1 MKIHNTV
8 KGEDMQNFIEQFGD
22 YAPIIFLLLASIL
35 PIFLFPP
42 GIFSVIGGLLF
53 GFKLGAVLTI
63 IAAIIYTNIMFLISR
78 YFARNKIENFLEKRL
93 TLKQFNRIFGLKDNK
108 LATFL
113 IICRLIPILPNSV
126 VSYSYGL
133 TRISFKHY
141 FIANLI
147 GLIPGRL
154 IWLNFGSKL
163 NNIWSLEFLMAAILI
178 LAFVII
184 GAIVAKNMEK
194 KQNGSTYDEP
204 YIMKKILLTCYS
216 YIIYSKLYINFIL

>member
-1 MKIHNTV
+1 
-8 KGEDMQNFIEQFGD
+8 MQNFIEQFGD
-22 YAPIIFLLLASIL
+22 CAPIIFLLLASIL

-93 TLKQFNRIFGLKDNK
+93 TLKQFNRIFGLNDNK

-113 IICRLIPILPNSV
+113 IICRLIPILPNSI

-141 FIANLI
+141 FMANLI

-178 LAFVII
+178 IAFVII
-184 GAIVAKNMEK
+184 GTIVAKNME
-194 KQNGSTYDEP
+194 
-204 YIMKKILLTCYS
+204 
-216 YIIYSKLYINFIL
+216 

>member
-1 MKIHNTV
+1 
-8 KGEDMQNFIEQFGD
+8 MQNFIEQFGD

-53 GFKLGAVLTI
+53 GFTKGAILTI
-63 IAAIIYTNIMFLISR
+63 IAAIIYTNIMFLLSR
-78 YFARNKIENFLEKRL
+78 YFARNKIDNFLEKRL

-178 LAFVII
+178 IAFVII
-184 GAIVAKNMEK
+184 GTIVAKNME
-194 KQNGSTYDEP
+194 
-204 YIMKKILLTCYS
+204 
-216 YIIYSKLYINFIL
+216 

>member
-93 TLKQFNRIFGLKDNK
+93 TLKQYNRIFGLNDNK

-113 IICRLIPILPNSV
+113 IICRLIPILPNSI

-163 NNIWSLEFLMAAILI
+163 NNIWSLEFLTAAVLI
-178 LAFVII
+178 VAFIGI
-184 GAIVAKNMEK
+184 GAIVAKNME
-194 KQNGSTYDEP
+194 
-204 YIMKKILLTCYS
+204 
-216 YIIYSKLYINFIL
+216 

>member
-1 MKIHNTV
+1 
-8 KGEDMQNFIEQFGD
+8 MQNFIEQFGD

-35 PIFLFPP
+35 PILLFPP

-53 GFKLGAVLTI
+53 GFTKGAILTI
-63 IAAIIYTNIMFLISR
+63 VAAIIYTNIMFLISR

-113 IICRLIPILPNSV
+113 IICRLIPILPNSI

-184 GAIVAKNMEK
+184 GAIVAKNME
-194 KQNGSTYDEP
+194 
-204 YIMKKILLTCYS
+204 
-216 YIIYSKLYINFIL
+216 

>member
-1 MKIHNTV
+1 
-8 KGEDMQNFIEQFGD
+8 MQNFIEQFGD

-93 TLKQFNRIFGLKDNK
+93 TLKQFNRIFGLNDNK

-113 IICRLIPILPNSV
+113 IICRLIPILPNSI

-141 FIANLI
+141 FMANLI
-147 GLIPGRL
+147 GLIPSRL

-178 LAFVII
+178 IAFVII
-184 GAIVAKNMEK
+184 GTIVAKNME
-194 KQNGSTYDEP
+194 
-204 YIMKKILLTCYS
+204 
-216 YIIYSKLYINFIL
+216 

>member
-1 MKIHNTV
+1 
-8 KGEDMQNFIEQFGD
+8 MQNFIEQFGD

-93 TLKQFNRIFGLKDNK
+93 TLKQFNRIFSLNDKK

-113 IICRLIPILPNSV
+113 IICRLIPILPNSI

-141 FIANLI
+141 FMANLI
-147 GLIPGRL
+147 GLIPSRL

-163 NNIWSLEFLMAAILI
+163 NNIWSLEFFMAAILI
-178 LAFVII
+178 IAFVII
-184 GAIVAKNMEK
+184 GAIVAKNME
-194 KQNGSTYDEP
+194 
-204 YIMKKILLTCYS
+204 
-216 YIIYSKLYINFIL
+216 

>member
-1 MKIHNTV
+1 
-8 KGEDMQNFIEQFGD
+8 MQNFIEQFGD

-35 PIFLFPP
+35 PILLFPP

-93 TLKQFNRIFGLKDNK
+93 TLKQFNRIFGLNDNK
-108 LATFL
+108 LSTFL
-113 IICRLIPILPNSV
+113 IICRLIPILPNSI

-178 LAFVII
+178 IAFVAI
-184 GAIVAKNMEK
+184 GAIVAKNM
-194 KQNGSTYDEP
+194 G
-204 YIMKKILLTCYS
+204 
-216 YIIYSKLYINFIL
+216 

>member
-1 MKIHNTV
+1 MKIYNTV

-35 PIFLFPP
+35 PILLFPP

-93 TLKQFNRIFGLKDNK
+93 TLKQFNRIFGLNDNK

-113 IICRLIPILPNSV
+113 IICRLIPILPNSI

-141 FIANLI
+141 FMANLI

-184 GAIVAKNMEK
+184 GAIVAKNME
-194 KQNGSTYDEP
+194 
-204 YIMKKILLTCYS
+204 
-216 YIIYSKLYINFIL
+216 

>member
-53 GFKLGAVLTI
+53 GFTKGAILTI
-63 IAAIIYTNIMFLISR
+63 IAAIIYTNIMFLLSR

-113 IICRLIPILPNSV
+113 IICRLIPILPNSI

-163 NNIWSLEFLMAAILI
+163 NNIWSLEFLTAAILI

-184 GAIVAKNMEK
+184 GAIVAKNME
-194 KQNGSTYDEP
+194 
-204 YIMKKILLTCYS
+204 
-216 YIIYSKLYINFIL
+216 

>member
-93 TLKQFNRIFGLKDNK
+93 TLKQFNRIFGLNDNK

-113 IICRLIPILPNSV
+113 IICRLIPILPNSI

-163 NNIWSLEFLMAAILI
+163 NNIWSLEFLTATVLI
-178 LAFVII
+178 VAFIGI
-184 GAIVAKNMEK
+184 GAIVAKNME
-194 KQNGSTYDEP
+194 
-204 YIMKKILLTCYS
+204 
-216 YIIYSKLYINFIL
+216 

>member
-1 MKIHNTV
+1 
-8 KGEDMQNFIEQFGD
+8 MQNFIEQFGD

-35 PIFLFPP
+35 PILLFPP

-53 GFKLGAVLTI
+53 GFTKGAVLTI

-93 TLKQFNRIFGLKDNK
+93 TLKQYNRIFGLNDNK

-113 IICRLIPILPNSV
+113 VICRLIPILPNSV

-163 NNIWSLEFLMAAILI
+163 NNIWSLEFLMAAVLI
-178 LAFVII
+178 VAFIGI
-184 GAIVAKNMEK
+184 GAIVAKNME
-194 KQNGSTYDEP
+194 
-204 YIMKKILLTCYS
+204 
-216 YIIYSKLYINFIL
+216 

>member
-35 PIFLFPP
+35 PILLFPP

-53 GFKLGAVLTI
+53 GFTKGAILTI
-63 IAAIIYTNIMFLISR
+63 IAAIIYTNIMFLLSR

-93 TLKQFNRIFGLKDNK
+93 TLKQYNRIFGLNDNK

-113 IICRLIPILPNSV
+113 VICRLIPILPNSV

-163 NNIWSLEFLMAAILI
+163 NNIWSLEFLMAAVLI
-178 LAFVII
+178 VAFIGI
-184 GAIVAKNMEK
+184 GAIVAKNME
-194 KQNGSTYDEP
+194 
-204 YIMKKILLTCYS
+204 
-216 YIIYSKLYINFIL
+216 

>member
-93 TLKQFNRIFGLKDNK
+93 TLKQFNRIFGLKGNK

-113 IICRLIPILPNSV
+113 IICRLIPILPNSI

-163 NNIWSLEFLMAAILI
+163 NNIWSLEFLHALLLVLLFISVGF
-178 LAFVII
+178 FVT
-184 GAIVAKNMEK
+184 K
-194 KQNGSTYDEP
+194 KMD
-204 YIMKKILLTCYS
+204 
-216 YIIYSKLYINFIL
+216 

>member
-1 MKIHNTV
+1 
-8 KGEDMQNFIEQFGD
+8 MQNFIEQFGD

-35 PIFLFPP
+35 PILLFPP

-53 GFKLGAVLTI
+53 GFKLGAFLTI

-113 IICRLIPILPNSV
+113 IICRLIPILPNSI

-141 FIANLI
+141 FMANLI

-178 LAFVII
+178 IAFVAI
-184 GAIVAKNMEK
+184 GAIVAKNM
-194 KQNGSTYDEP
+194 G
-204 YIMKKILLTCYS
+204 
-216 YIIYSKLYINFIL
+216 

>member
-53 GFKLGAVLTI
+53 GFTKGATLTI
-63 IAAIIYTNIMFLISR
+63 IAAIIYTNIMILISR

-93 TLKQFNRIFGLKDNK
+93 TLKQFNRIFGLNDNK
-108 LATFL
+108 LSTFL
-113 IICRLIPILPNSV
+113 IICRLIPILPNSI

-178 LAFVII
+178 IAFVAI
-184 GAIVAKNMEK
+184 GAIVAKNME
-194 KQNGSTYDEP
+194 
-204 YIMKKILLTCYS
+204 
-216 YIIYSKLYINFIL
+216 

>member
-1 MKIHNTV
+1 
-8 KGEDMQNFIEQFGD
+8 MQNFIEQFGD

-35 PIFLFPP
+35 PILLFPP

-53 GFKLGAVLTI
+53 GFTKGAILTI
-63 IAAIIYTNIMFLISR
+63 IAAIIYTNIMFLLSR

-93 TLKQFNRIFGLKDNK
+93 TLKQYNRIFGLNDNK

-113 IICRLIPILPNSV
+113 VICRLIPILPNSV

-163 NNIWSLEFLMAAILI
+163 NNIWSLEFLMAAVLI
-178 LAFVII
+178 VAFIGI
-184 GAIVAKNMEK
+184 GAIIAKNME
-194 KQNGSTYDEP
+194 
-204 YIMKKILLTCYS
+204 
-216 YIIYSKLYINFIL
+216 

>member
-35 PIFLFPP
+35 PILLFPP

-53 GFKLGAVLTI
+53 GFTKGAILTI
-63 IAAIIYTNIMFLISR
+63 IAAIIYTNIMFLLSR

-93 TLKQFNRIFGLKDNK
+93 TLKQYNRIFGLNDNK
-108 LATFL
+108 LTTFL
-113 IICRLIPILPNSV
+113 VICRLIPILPNSI

-163 NNIWSLEFLMAAILI
+163 NNIWSLEFLTAAILI
-178 LAFVII
+178 IAFVII
-184 GAIVAKNMEK
+184 GTIVAKNME
-194 KQNGSTYDEP
+194 
-204 YIMKKILLTCYS
+204 
-216 YIIYSKLYINFIL
+216 

>member
-1 MKIHNTV
+1 
-8 KGEDMQNFIEQFGD
+8 MQNFIEQFGD

-35 PIFLFPP
+35 PILLFPP

-53 GFKLGAVLTI
+53 GFKLGTFLTI

-113 IICRLIPILPNSV
+113 IICRLIPILPNSI

-178 LAFVII
+178 IAFVAI
-184 GAIVAKNMEK
+184 GAIVAKKME
-194 KQNGSTYDEP
+194 
-204 YIMKKILLTCYS
+204 
-216 YIIYSKLYINFIL
+216 

>member
-1 MKIHNTV
+1 
-8 KGEDMQNFIEQFGD
+8 MQNFIEQFGD

-53 GFKLGAVLTI
+53 GFTKGAILTI
-63 IAAIIYTNIMFLISR
+63 IAAIIYTNIMFLLSR

-113 IICRLIPILPNSV
+113 IICRLIPILPNSI

-163 NNIWSLEFLMAAILI
+163 NNIWSLEFLTAAILI

-184 GAIVAKNMEK
+184 GAIVAKNME
-194 KQNGSTYDEP
+194 
-204 YIMKKILLTCYS
+204 
-216 YIIYSKLYINFIL
+216 

>member
-1 MKIHNTV
+1 MKIHNTI
-8 KGEDMQNFIEQFGD
+8 KGENMQNFIEQFGD
-22 YAPIIFLLLASIL
+22 YTPIIFLLLASIL

-53 GFKLGAVLTI
+53 EFKLGAILTI

-93 TLKQFNRIFGLKDNK
+93 TLKQYNRIFGLTDNK

-113 IICRLIPILPNSV
+113 IICRLIPVLPNSI

-141 FIANLI
+141 FMANLI

-178 LAFVII
+178 IAFVAI
-184 GAIVAKNMEK
+184 GAIVAKNME
-194 KQNGSTYDEP
+194 
-204 YIMKKILLTCYS
+204 
-216 YIIYSKLYINFIL
+216 

>member
-1 MKIHNTV
+1 
-8 KGEDMQNFIEQFGD
+8 MQNFIEQFGD

-35 PIFLFPP
+35 PILLFPP

-53 GFKLGAVLTI
+53 GFKLGTFLTI

-113 IICRLIPILPNSV
+113 IICRLIPILPNSI

-163 NNIWSLEFLMAAILI
+163 NNIWSLEFLMAATLI
-178 LAFVII
+178 IAFVAT
-184 GAIVAKNMEK
+184 GAIVAKNME
-194 KQNGSTYDEP
+194 
-204 YIMKKILLTCYS
+204 
-216 YIIYSKLYINFIL
+216 

>member
-1 MKIHNTV
+1 
-8 KGEDMQNFIEQFGD
+8 MQNFIEQFGN

-53 GFKLGAVLTI
+53 GFTKGAILTI
-63 IAAIIYTNIMFLISR
+63 IAAIIYTNIMFLLSR

-93 TLKQFNRIFGLKDNK
+93 TLKQYNRIFGLNDNK

-163 NNIWSLEFLMAAILI
+163 NNIWSLEFLTAVVLI
-178 LAFVII
+178 VVFIGI
-184 GAIVAKNMEK
+184 GAIVAKNME
-194 KQNGSTYDEP
+194 
-204 YIMKKILLTCYS
+204 
-216 YIIYSKLYINFIL
+216 

>member
-1 MKIHNTV
+1 
-8 KGEDMQNFIEQFGD
+8 MQNFIEQFGD

-35 PIFLFPP
+35 PILLFPP

-53 GFKLGAVLTI
+53 GFTKGAILTI
-63 IAAIIYTNIMFLISR
+63 IAAIIYTNIMFLLSR

-93 TLKQFNRIFGLKDNK
+93 TLKQYNRIFGLNDNK
-108 LATFL
+108 LTTFL
-113 IICRLIPILPNSV
+113 VICRLIPILPNSV

-163 NNIWSLEFLMAAILI
+163 NNIWSLEFLMAAVLI
-178 LAFVII
+178 VAFIGI
-184 GAIVAKNMEK
+184 GAIVAKNME
-194 KQNGSTYDEP
+194 
-204 YIMKKILLTCYS
+204 
-216 YIIYSKLYINFIL
+216 

>member
-1 MKIHNTV
+1 
-8 KGEDMQNFIEQFGD
+8 MQNFIEQFGNC
-22 YAPIIFLLLASIL
+22 APIIFLLLASIL
-35 PIFLFPP
+35 PVFLFPP

-93 TLKQFNRIFGLKDNK
+93 TLKQFNRIFGLNDNK

-147 GLIPGRL
+147 GFIPGRL

-163 NNIWSLEFLMAAILI
+163 NNIWSLEFLTAAVLI
-178 LAFVII
+178 VAFIGI
-184 GAIVAKNMEK
+184 GAIVAKNME
-194 KQNGSTYDEP
+194 
-204 YIMKKILLTCYS
+204 
-216 YIIYSKLYINFIL
+216 

>member
-1 MKIHNTV
+1 
-8 KGEDMQNFIEQFGD
+8 MQNFIEQFGNC
-22 YAPIIFLLLASIL
+22 APIIFLLLASIL

-53 GFKLGAVLTI
+53 GLKLGAVLTI

-93 TLKQFNRIFGLKDNK
+93 TLKQFNRMFGLNDNK

-113 IICRLIPILPNSV
+113 IICRLIPILPNSII
-126 VSYSYGL
+126 SYSYGL

-163 NNIWSLEFLMAAILI
+163 NNIWSLEFLMAAVLI
-178 LAFVII
+178 VAFIGI
-184 GAIVAKNMEK
+184 GAIVAKNME
-194 KQNGSTYDEP
+194 
-204 YIMKKILLTCYS
+204 
-216 YIIYSKLYINFIL
+216 

>member
-1 MKIHNTV
+1 
-8 KGEDMQNFIEQFGD
+8 MQNFIEQFGD

-35 PIFLFPP
+35 PILLFPP

-53 GFKLGAVLTI
+53 GFTKGAILTI
-63 IAAIIYTNIMFLISR
+63 VAAIIYTNIMFLISR

-113 IICRLIPILPNSV
+113 IICRLIPILPNSI

-163 NNIWSLEFLMAAILI
+163 NNIWSLEFLMAAVLI
-178 LAFVII
+178 VAFIGI
-184 GAIVAKNMEK
+184 GAIVAKNME
-194 KQNGSTYDEP
+194 
-204 YIMKKILLTCYS
+204 
-216 YIIYSKLYINFIL
+216 

>member
-1 MKIHNTV
+1 
-8 KGEDMQNFIEQFGD
+8 MQNFIEQFGD

-35 PIFLFPP
+35 PILLFPP

-93 TLKQFNRIFGLKDNK
+93 TLKQFNRIFGLNDNK

-113 IICRLIPILPNSV
+113 IICRLIPILPNSI

-141 FIANLI
+141 FMANLI

-163 NNIWSLEFLMAAILI
+163 NNIWSLEFLTAAILI
-178 LAFVII
+178 IAFVII
-184 GAIVAKNMEK
+184 GTIVAKNME
-194 KQNGSTYDEP
+194 
-204 YIMKKILLTCYS
+204 
-216 YIIYSKLYINFIL
+216 

>member
-1 MKIHNTV
+1 
-8 KGEDMQNFIEQFGD
+8 MQNFIGQFGD

-53 GFKLGAVLTI
+53 GFKLGAILTI

-78 YFARNKIENFLEKRL
+78 YFARNKIENFLAKHL
-93 TLKQFNRIFGLKDNK
+93 TLKQYNRIFGLDDNK

-141 FIANLI
+141 FIANLM

-163 NNIWSLEFLMAAILI
+163 NNIWSLEFLTAAVLI
-178 LAFVII
+178 VAFIGI
-184 GAIVAKNMEK
+184 GAIVTKNTE
-194 KQNGSTYDEP
+194 
-204 YIMKKILLTCYS
+204 
-216 YIIYSKLYINFIL
+216 

>member
-1 MKIHNTV
+1 
-8 KGEDMQNFIEQFGD
+8 MQNFIEQFGNC
-22 YAPIIFLLLASIL
+22 APIIFLLLASIL

-53 GFKLGAVLTI
+53 GFTKGAILTI
-63 IAAIIYTNIMFLISR
+63 IAAIIYTNIMFLLSR

-147 GLIPGRL
+147 GLIPGQL

-178 LAFVII
+178 IAFIGI
-184 GAIVAKNMEK
+184 GAIVAKNME
-194 KQNGSTYDEP
+194 
-204 YIMKKILLTCYS
+204 
-216 YIIYSKLYINFIL
+216 

>member
-1 MKIHNTV
+1 
-8 KGEDMQNFIEQFGD
+8 MQNFIEQFGS

-53 GFKLGAVLTI
+53 GFTKGAILTI
-63 IAAIIYTNIMFLISR
+63 IAAIIYTNIMFLLSR

-113 IICRLIPILPNSV
+113 IICRLIPILPNSI

-163 NNIWSLEFLMAAILI
+163 NNIWSLEFLMAAVLI
-178 LAFVII
+178 VAFIGI
-184 GAIVAKNMEK
+184 GAIVAKNMK
-194 KQNGSTYDEP
+194 
-204 YIMKKILLTCYS
+204 
-216 YIIYSKLYINFIL
+216 

>member
-1 MKIHNTV
+1 
-8 KGEDMQNFIEQFGD
+8 MQNFIEQFGD

-35 PIFLFPP
+35 PILLFPP

-53 GFKLGAVLTI
+53 GFTKGAILTI

-78 YFARNKIENFLEKRL
+78 YFARNKIENFLKKRL

-163 NNIWSLEFLMAAILI
+163 NNIWSLEFLMAVILI
-178 LAFVII
+178 IAFVAI
-184 GAIVAKNMEK
+184 GAIVAKNM
-194 KQNGSTYDEP
+194 D
-204 YIMKKILLTCYS
+204 
-216 YIIYSKLYINFIL
+216 

>member
-1 MKIHNTV
+1 
-8 KGEDMQNFIEQFGD
+8 MQNFIEQFGV

-35 PIFLFPP
+35 PILLFPP

-53 GFKLGAVLTI
+53 GFKLGAFLTI

-93 TLKQFNRIFGLKDNK
+93 TLKQFNRIFGLKGNK

-113 IICRLIPILPNSV
+113 IICRLIPILPNSI

-163 NNIWSLEFLMAAILI
+163 NNIWSLEFLHALLLVLLFISVGF
-178 LAFVII
+178 FVTK
-184 GAIVAKNMEK
+184 KNGLK
-194 KQNGSTYDEP
+194 
-204 YIMKKILLTCYS
+204 
-216 YIIYSKLYINFIL
+216 

>member
-1 MKIHNTV
+1 MKIHNTI
-8 KGEDMQNFIEQFGD
+8 KGEDMQNFIEQFGN

-53 GFKLGAVLTI
+53 GFTKGAILTI

-178 LAFVII
+178 IAFVII
-184 GAIVAKNMEK
+184 GAIVAKNME
-194 KQNGSTYDEP
+194 
-204 YIMKKILLTCYS
+204 
-216 YIIYSKLYINFIL
+216 